1 VTEEADSF
9 HLNGPA
15 NPNAIPRLRFS
26 LQEYNVITRYESNGR
41 LNKVVIANGFAF
53 LSGITAKDT
62 SGDIGAQTAD
72 VLKQIDA
79 YLVQAGTSKDKLV
92 SANIW
97 LSTMS
102 DAAGMNA
109 VWQSWIDPETA
120 PARATVESK
129 LASPDILVE
138 IMVQAVL

>member
-1 VTEEADSF
+1 
-9 HLNGPA
+9 L
-15 NPNAIPRLRFS
+15 
-26 LQEYNVITRYESNGR
+26 ITRYEPNGR

-62 SGDIGAQTAD
+62 SGDAGAQTAD
-72 VLKQIDA
+72 ILKQIDG

-102 DAAGMNA
+102 DAAGMNE

>member
-1 VTEEADSF
+1 M
-9 HLNGPA
+9 
-15 NPNAIPRLRFS
+15 IK
-26 LQEYNVITRYESNGR
+26 RYESNGR

-62 SGDIGAQTAD
+62 SGDVGAQTAD
-72 VLKQIDA
+72 ILKQIDG

-120 PARATVESK
+120 RGFSAGGGDRDQGQLACLRVDLEAGDAVVTAVGTIQK
-129 LASPDILVE
+129 LAGRMKD
-138 IMVQAVL
+138 QFRG

>member
-1 VTEEADSF
+1 
-9 HLNGPA
+9 
-15 NPNAIPRLRFS
+15 
-26 LQEYNVITRYESNGR
+26 VITRYEPNGR

-53 LSGITAKDT
+53 LSGITAQDT
-62 SGDIGAQTAD
+62 SGDIGTQTAD
-72 VLKQIDA
+72 ILRQIDG

-97 LSTMS
+97 LSSMS
-102 DAAGMNA
+102 DAPGMNA
-109 VWQSWIDPETA
+109 IWQLWIDAKTA

-138 IMVQAVL
+138 IMVQAAL

>member
-1 VTEEADSF
+1 M
-9 HLNGPA
+9 
-15 NPNAIPRLRFS
+15 
-26 LQEYNVITRYESNGR
+26 ITRYESNGR
-41 LNKVVIANGFAF
+41 LNKVVIANDFAF

-97 LSTMS
+97 LSSMS
-102 DAAGMNA
+102 NAAGMNA